1 MDSRSH
7 STLRPH
13 PQSLLALISAF
24 TAVLAQLDLSQYASQ
39 PRWAQASLL
48 LPDNSLLVYGGK
60 VSGNGGYTYSSA
72 PDTNDLLYLTLDSS
86 FPANSPPW
94 QYLSGSQ
101 IPNNPSTSPP
111 TSYATLAPLLDPTTI
126 LSFGGSASSSSN
138 LTGSDSSSI
147 ISLPSS
153 PSGQSNLARI
163 TQQSSDWAQQPIR
176 RIHHSTNSAS
186 GPDSLRIWTLGG
198 QHADGSQAVFD
209 ELWQYSASHSSPQS
223 GTWSACPPAPQAIYD
238 HSSVTLIDS
247 SSVVRLYVI
256 GGMGE
261 NGKLV
266 DMKHLY
272 RFTPDLSSSS
282 CSGVWETIELTGT
295 SIPSP
300 RRGLSVVG
308 LSATQLMLFG
318 GASASASDV
327 YSDLWILDLTQL
339 SWSQLSNTG
348 ATGAPSARWG
358 HSMARVGQRIIITFG
373 YGSSGNSQ
381 PAPAGASIFDLDTGK
396 WTSTYVP
403 SQSIASG
410 QSATSAQTTTSSS
423 GAGAGARAGAGAG
436 AGASGD
442 SRNNDTPNWQ
452 VPGSLDPVSPIPIP
466 TPNSPTRPSNMTT
479 IIGVTAA
486 LIGAAALVVGSIYLH
501 RYQKRQKQVRRI
513 EAEEYRRRAHGP
525 DLPYNN
531 DGHDDDEVGLVFK
544 NESLHAPHIGV
555 AAVGGRT
562 GLKALA
568 GVGAFWA
575 QRKRKERFDM
585 LADEE
590 SDIWDSRPAELY
602 DPHHRS
608 SGEEQDQRR
617 KKYLDGFADRVRLP
631 KPTPMTENKQTAA
644 PLITT
649 RGGLRIWRG
658 LDDCSASSQIG
669 FGTSTSFLGASL
681 APWSDDG
688 RSPSIPDAAR
698 FEDPFEDQNYLQRQY
713 SNASSQSTWNPNPF
727 SDPEGGTVEEELE
740 EEEESLSEHTALTF
754 ASTYPD
760 SHHQSTAPL
769 TPISQPPLPAPKPL
783 DRRATWWDRFRE
795 KHSQVVDRSIEPIRD
810 PAPPP
815 LIPSPELEVSVVVAD
830 EHGRRNLDGNEIESL
845 TSKHPSKSSNRTATS
860 SMIQT
865 AEAEMTVVQ
874 RITSVDNSPVL
885 DTHSLFGPRDLN
897 KDPPLPL
904 PVVNKRL
911 TAGTIGVKAIVEQ
924 FENGKE
930 KPSSASGS
938 GSGSGAGLGIQLGN
952 GKNQKVLHG
961 LVKKPILFV
970 ANPDHR

>member
-1 MDSRSH
+1 MDSRSSH
-7 STLRPH
+7 SILRPH

-72 PDTNDLLYLTLDSS
+72 PDTNDLLYLALDSS
-86 FPANSPPW
+86 FSANSPRW

-101 IPNNPSTSPP
+101 IPNNSSTSPSTS
-111 TSYATLAPLLDPTTI
+111 YASLAPLLDQTTI

-147 ISLPSS
+147 ISLPTS
-153 PSGQSNLARI
+153 PSGQSNLALI
-163 TQQSSDWAQQPIR
+163 TQQTSDWAQQPIR
-176 RIHHSTNSAS
+176 RIRHSTNSAS
-186 GPDSLRIWTLGG
+186 GPDSSRIWTLGG
-198 QHADGSQAVFD
+198 QRADGSQAVFD

-223 GTWSACPPAPQAIYD
+223 GTWSACPPAPQAIFD

-247 SSVVRLYVI
+247 TNVVRLYVI
-256 GGMGE
+256 GGMGG

-266 DMKHLY
+266 DMKNLY
-272 RFTPDLSSSS
+272 RFTPDLTSSS
-282 CSGVWETIELTGT
+282 CSGVWDTIQLTGA
-295 SIPSP
+295 SIPPP

-308 LSATQLMLFG
+308 LSPTQLMLFG
-318 GASASASDV
+318 GASLSASDV

-348 ATGAPSARWG
+348 ATGAPSPRWG

-373 YGSSGNSQ
+373 YGSIDGSQ
-381 PAPAGASIFDLDTGK
+381 PAPAGASIFDLDSGK
-396 WTSTYVP
+396 WTTTYVP
-403 SQSIASG
+403 SQDIASA
-410 QSATSAQTTTSSS
+410 QSTSSAQRTTSSS
-423 GAGAGARAGAGAG
+423 GAGAGATGSANSQNA
-436 AGASGD
+436 D
-442 SRNNDTPNWQ
+442 SPSWQ
-452 VPGSLDPVSPIPIP
+452 VPGSLNPAKPISVPA
-466 TPNSPTRPSNMTT
+466 PNSKTRTSMMTT
-479 IIGVTAA
+479 IIGVTGA
-486 LIGAAALVVGSIYLH
+486 LLGAAALVGGSIYLH

-531 DGHDDDEVGLVFK
+531 DDDNDDQVGLVFK
-544 NESLHAPHIGV
+544 RESLHAPHIGV

-562 GLKALA
+562 GFKALA

-575 QRKRKERFDM
+575 QHKRKERFDM

-602 DPHHRS
+602 DPHHQL
-608 SGEEQDQRR
+608 SGEEQNVR
-617 KKYLDGFADRVRLP
+617 KKRYLDGFADRVRLP
-631 KPTPMTENKQTAA
+631 RPTPMTENKQNTA

-658 LDDCSASSQIG
+658 LDEGSASSQIG

-688 RSPSIPDAAR
+688 RSPTIPDVAT
-698 FEDPFEDQNYLQRQY
+698 FEDPFEDQHHLQRQY

-727 SDPEGGTVEEELE
+727 SDLEGEAVLEEPEEE

-760 SHHQSTAPL
+760 AYQTSQTTAPI
-769 TPISQPPLPAPKPL
+769 TPIHQPPLPAPKPL

-815 LIPSPELEVSVVVAD
+815 LIPSPEPEVNVVVVD
-830 EHGRRNLDGNEIESL
+830 EHGRRNINSNEIESQS
-845 TSKHPSKSSNRTATS
+845 SKHQSKSSNRTATS

-874 RITSVDNSPVL
+874 RITSVENSPVSES
-885 DTHSLFGPRDLN
+885 HALFGPRELTIDQV
-897 KDPPLPL
+897 LPL
-904 PVVNKRL
+904 PVVDKKL
-911 TAGTIGVKAIVEQ
+911 TAGTVGVKAIVER
-924 FENGKE
+924 FESGKE
-930 KPSSASGS
+930 KALSSTASAS
-938 GSGSGAGLGIQLGN
+938 GLGIQLGN